1 MRWHEVASDVLI
13 ATFGRT
19 NFDRMKA
26 AYWLGYIPHIRRP
39 RTFNEKILHRKLVRP
54 APNSELL
61 CDKWRAREFVRERVG
76 EEILNE
82 VYCVANRVDDIDF
95 ASLPDDVV
103 LKMNN
108 ASSRNIFVR
117 SWREADIPG
126 IQAQLEDWL
135 KNPIGHRRSEEYYTK
150 IPPVVMVEKFLH
162 DENGNVPQDFKLFVF
177 HGRCEFIEVHS
188 DRFSAHKARIYN
200 REWEPQPFHVAPFG
214 PLLDRPAKLDEMMK
228 IAERLGQDID
238 HVRVDLFDFQNRI
251 VFCEFTLTQG
261 AGYMRFHP
269 KEADFWFGQ
278 FWHIDDG
285 DDDGHANAGRDGRR
299 SDGHKELSPQAS
311 MTA

>member
-1 MRWHEVASDVLI
+1 MRWHEIASDLLI

-26 AYWLGYIPHIRRP
+26 AYLLGYIPDIKRP

-54 APNSELL
+54 APKSEML

-76 EEILNE
+76 NEILNE
-82 VYCVANRVDDIDF
+82 VYCAAGRVEDINF
-95 ASLPDDVV
+95 STLPDDVV

-108 ASSRNIFVR
+108 ASSRNIFVP
-117 SWREADIPG
+117 SWRDADIPN
-126 IQAQLEDWL
+126 IRSQLDRWL
-135 KNPIGHRRSEEYYTK
+135 KNPIGHRRSEQYYAK
-150 IPPVVMVEKFLH
+150 IPPLVMVEKFLH

-214 PLLDRPAKLDEMMK
+214 PLLERPEKLEEMIE
-228 IAERLGQDID
+228 IAERLGSDID
-238 HVRVDLFDFQNRI
+238 HIRVDLFVIQNRI
-251 VFCEFTLTQG
+251 LFCEFTLTQG
-261 AGYMRFHP
+261 AGYMRFYP
-269 KEADFWFGQ
+269 READLWFGR
-278 FWHIDDG
+278 FWHIDGVGQDQQVAAVQRG
-285 DDDGHANAGRDGRR
+285 ASSNN
-299 SDGHKELSPQAS
+299 QAEVPSEPS

>member
-1 MRWHEVASDVLI
+1 MRWHEIASDLLI
-13 ATFGRT
+13 AAIGRT

-26 AYWLGYIPHIRRP
+26 AYMLGYIPDIKRP
-39 RTFNEKILHRKLVRP
+39 RTFNEKILHRKLIHP

-61 CDKWRAREFVRERVG
+61 CDKWRARELVRERVG
-76 EEILNE
+76 DEILND
-82 VYCVANRVDDIDF
+82 VYCAAGRVEEIDF
-95 ASLPDDVV
+95 AALPDDVV

-117 SWREADIPG
+117 SWRDADIPS
-126 IQAQLEDWL
+126 IRLQLDQWL

-162 DENGNVPQDFKLFVF
+162 DEKGNVPQDFKLFVF

-214 PLLDRPAKLDEMMK
+214 PLMERPVSLDEMIE
-228 IAERLGQDID
+228 IAERLGSDID
-238 HVRVDLFDFQNRI
+238 HIRVDLFNFQNRI

-269 KEADFWFGQ
+269 KEADLWFGR
-278 FWHIDDG
+278 FWNVDG
-285 DDDGHANAGRDGRR
+285 ERPDTEAVARDSEVNSTDREELPSHA
-299 SDGHKELSPQAS
+299 SI
-311 MTA
+311 TA